1 MRGPKGTS
9 SAFSSISR
17 RTFLTLATPNPHVT
31 PFPSSRT
38 RSSPKHRPT
47 LPLSNH
53 HQTRSFSLIP
63 ILETAIT
70 ASQTLL
76 STLHTATC
84 TPWYLTI
91 PLFALVITLPSR
103 LPTTVLA
110 RAVAVR
116 RAKLAPLMRAW
127 AARVNH
133 ELAKIRL
140 QQQQQQNEMMSTNDI
155 AVWGLKYRAANLA
168 EKKRRFRRWGV
179 QSWKDW
185 VPSLVVFPLWITGI
199 EGLRRMCG
207 GPRGLL
213 GRMVFGNGEAPE
225 GRDEAGVTG
234 AAVQGMGGGEGEIGE
249 ALVGSLSGLDPSLAT
264 GGCLWFPDLTAADPY
279 HVLPFALSAVL
290 LLNLL
295 RTAHTGMGIR
305 SLFNLAEKNQIVL
318 VQNKWRLRVQRALL
332 MVAVAVGPMTM
343 DLPAALHLYWICSAA
358 LTGVQT
364 EIIAR
369 LMPMPK
375 TVTPAKRTQAV
386 ELVRPTREG
395 TKKP

>member
-1 MRGPKGTS
+1 
-9 SAFSSISR
+9 
-17 RTFLTLATPNPHVT
+17 
-31 PFPSSRT
+31 
-38 RSSPKHRPT
+38 
-47 LPLSNH
+47 
-53 HQTRSFSLIP
+53 
-63 ILETAIT
+63 
-70 ASQTLL
+70 
-76 STLHTATC
+76 
-84 TPWYLTI
+84 
-91 PLFALVITLPSR
+91 
-103 LPTTVLA
+103 
-110 RAVAVR
+110 
-116 RAKLAPLMRAW
+116 MRAW

-155 AVWGLKYRAANLA
+155 AVWGLKYRTANLA

-375 TVTPAKRTQAV
+375 TVTPAKRNQAV